1 MKNYSNLGLFKSKGR
16 IFKESNSLYRT
27 PFQRDRDRIIHS
39 ASFRRLKHK
48 TQVFVIFEGKRKQ
61 RSIPII
67 TPLKNQTVAF
77 TRTIA
82 NMYFEKQE
90 HKNIAEHKISYL
102 LEFIR
107 VKLHIPTTKIDAV
120 FYENLALRSGNNL
133 EEVVKL
139 FKFCDAIHLKNQIT
153 NEELIKLNSLIEKFK
168 KTIQY
173 GK

>member
-1 MKNYSNLGLFKSKGR
+1 MLFLKEKKATQYSNYNTS
-16 IFKESNSLYRT
+16 
-27 PFQRDRDRIIHS
+27 
-39 ASFRRLKHK
+39 
-48 TQVFVIFEGKRKQ
+48 
-61 RSIPII
+61 
-67 TPLKNQTVAF
+67 KNQTVAF

-107 VKLHIPTTKIDAV
+107 VKLHIPTTNIDAV
-120 FYENLALRSGNNL
+120 FYENVASRSGNSL
-133 EEVVKL
+133 KDVEKL
-139 FKFCDAIHLKNQIT
+139 FKFCEAIHLKNQIT